1 MLLFCHR
8 TAYAI
13 RLLNLLLYAAVSV
26 LDEHNATCVSA
37 NLHAV
42 YGVASHLSSVLR
54 SLSLVDA
61 SREVDS
67 YVVGRSRNHL
77 LVVVHSLSVHAVS
90 VSVVSLRL
98 SELSEGVACLL
109 LLNLLRVV
117 EECINAVATLQVL
130 GYLDLVDDERIV
142 VLASEC
148 DSVAQLTRCEV
159 ERECAPVVG
168 VELTL
173 LSLACV
179 LAVDDERLVLEHRA
193 CLHLHL
199 IASAV
204 VVKCKL
210 WSNEFAADV
219 VVGHAG
225 ANEAALSVSAPVA
238 LPSVVV
244 YHIQAH
250 LLVLAVLESVR
261 LVDSYPRARNLR
273 EILVDHHV
281 ARCVSRSRV

>member
-8 TAYAI
+8 TANAI

-26 LDEHNATCVSA
+26 LDEHNATRVST

-42 YGVASHLSSVLR
+42 YGVACHLSCVLH

-117 EECINAVATLQVL
+117 EEGINAVASLQIL
-130 GYLDLVDDERIV
+130 SNLDLVDDERIV
-142 VLASEC
+142 VLPG
-148 DSVAQLTRCEV
+148 
-159 ERECAPVVG
+159 ER
-168 VELTL
+168 
-173 LSLACV
+173 
-179 LAVDDERLVLEHRA
+179 R
-193 CLHLHL
+193 
-199 IASAV
+199 
-204 VVKCKL
+204 
-210 WSNEFAADV
+210 
-219 VVGHAG
+219 
-225 ANEAALSVSAPVA
+225 
-238 LPSVVV
+238 
-244 YHIQAH
+244 
-250 LLVLAVLESVR
+250 
-261 LVDSYPRARNLR
+261 
-273 EILVDHHV
+273 
-281 ARCVSRSRV
+281 SRSNRSVGSGCSVLCRSLWL

>member
-26 LDEHNATCVSA
+26 LDEHNATRVST

-98 SELSEGVACLL
+98 SELSEGVAWSPPPQSPQSC
-109 LLNLLRVV
+109 RGRYKRGR
-117 EECINAVATLQVL
+117 QPS
-130 GYLDLVDDERIV
+130 G
-142 VLASEC
+142 SE
-148 DSVAQLTRCEV
+148 
-159 ERECAPVVG
+159 
-168 VELTL
+168 
-173 LSLACV
+173 
-179 LAVDDERLVLEHRA
+179 
-193 CLHLHL
+193 
-199 IASAV
+199 
-204 VVKCKL
+204 
-210 WSNEFAADV
+210 
-219 VVGHAG
+219 
-225 ANEAALSVSAPVA
+225 
-238 LPSVVV
+238 
-244 YHIQAH
+244 
-250 LLVLAVLESVR
+250 
-261 LVDSYPRARNLR
+261 
-273 EILVDHHV
+273 
-281 ARCVSRSRV
+281 